1 MFSVVIRSSL
11 LEESLIDKWLRPDRC
26 EDECEGQTDSEKP
39 ELVQVPL
46 HGEDV
51 VLD

>member
-11 LEESLIDKWLRPDRC
+11 LEESPIDKWLRPDRR
-26 EDECEGQTDSEKP
+26 EEECEGQTDSEKP

-51 VLD
+51 ALD